1 MSSFSSNSSFEE
13 KIEAVY
19 EKLKKDREEEDQRIE
34 ASGRLDYYRPRN
46 ISEATIKHNRLVL
59 IKRHVAV
66 KLLLHKK
73 DDEIHRHKQNE
84 PTPMTDAHKN
94 KLTTLQSEQMALLV
108 ELAAIIKLSLEDS
121 AKVAYRRRMPLKTSS
136 NCGWKIY

>member
-34 ASGRLDYYRPRN
+34 AS
-46 ISEATIKHNRLVL
+46 
-59 IKRHVAV
+59 
-66 KLLLHKK
+66 
-73 DDEIHRHKQNE
+73 RHKQNE